1 MTALIEGRF
10 RSSYYLTSTPLR
22 NILTG
27 QPALEDRN
35 RQPSY
40 WLVNGRI
47 GIADLP
53 VGGGKVSLSLFG
65 DNLFDKRYISF
76 GAPVL
81 LFTGSYDRG
90 RTFGVELGL
99 AL

>member
-1 MTALIEGRF
+1 M
-10 RSSYYLTSTPLR
+10 
-22 NILTG
+22 
-27 QPALEDRN
+27 
-35 RQPSY
+35 
-40 WLVNGRI
+40 
-47 GIADLP
+47 
-53 VGGGKVSLSLFG
+53 GGGKVSLSLFG